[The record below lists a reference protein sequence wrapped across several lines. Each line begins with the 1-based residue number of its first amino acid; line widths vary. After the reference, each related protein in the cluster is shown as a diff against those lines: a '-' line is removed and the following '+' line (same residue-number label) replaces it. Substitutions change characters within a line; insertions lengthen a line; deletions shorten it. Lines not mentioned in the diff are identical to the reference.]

1 MKYYFSLSLICCSLS
16 LFSQNLYIE
25 GGWVFTGHSDRVEK
39 NEGIHIRNGKI
50 FSLKKVNSN
59 WSYDTLQLGDQDY
72 ILPGMIDLHAHYRV
86 QFEDQVYDDTLAQPL
101 IFLAN
106 GVTSTFPAGEIEP
119 EKMLRFRKNITA
131 GRSVGPRILSSG
143 PYYGRSAPDWDNRM
157 TVEDIYARVDKW
169 AALGA
174 KGFKAKGIM
183 PHHLKALI
191 ERAHQHGL
199 TVTAHLDSGYR
210 NSVNPEEAIQM
221 GIDRVEHFL
230 GGELLIDNTS
240 AYNSIV
246 KMNPDDP
253 LLNKIIQLY
262 IDHQVYFDATI
273 TTYGAIGKVDEE
285 VFEFWTD
292 EKRFLTPYARKLL
305 EDPPLTDFGR
315 MCAQIYEVK
324 KKVIKRFYDAGGL
337 ISLGTDRPFLERN
350 FLGFQLGGFCS
361 HREMQILSEA
371 GIPNHEVLK
380 IATLNSARA
389 IRMSDQLGSIAVGK
403 LADLFIIKGNPLVD
417 IRNTRSVHTVIKA
430 GKVYESDR
438 LFKLAEGKLGPV
450 GE

>member
-1 MKYYFSLSLICCSLS
+1 MKYIFTVFLLFCYHST
-16 LFSQNLYIE
+16 FSQNLYIE
-25 GGWVFTGHSDRVEK
+25 GGWLFTGLSDQVEK
-39 NEGIHIRNGKI
+39 NEGLYIRNGKI
-50 FSLKKVNSN
+50 FSLKNN
-59 WSYDTLQLGDQDY
+59 PDRWTYDTLRLAENDY
-72 ILPGMIDLHAHYRV
+72 VLPGMIDLHAHYRV
-86 QFEDQVYDDTLAQPL
+86 QFGDQVYDDTLAQPL

-119 EKMLRFRKNITA
+119 EKMLAFRKNIAA
-131 GRSVGPRILSSG
+131 GRSIGPRILSSG
-143 PYYGRSAPDWDNRM
+143 PYFGRSAPDWDNRM
-157 TVEDIYARVDKW
+157 SIEDIYARVDKW

-174 KGFKAKGIM
+174 RGFKAKGIM

-210 NSVNPEEAIQM
+210 NSVNPEDAIKM

-230 GGELLIDNTS
+230 GGELLVGNTA
-240 AYNSIV
+240 AYNSII

-253 LLNKIIQLY
+253 LLDKIIRLY
-262 IDHQVYFDATI
+262 VDHQVYFDATLA
-273 TTYGAIGKVDEE
+273 TYGAIGKVDEE
-285 VFEFWTD
+285 VFDFWTD
-292 EKRFLTPYARKLL
+292 EKRFLTPYARERLG
-305 EDPPLTDFGR
+305 DPSLSDFGR

-337 ISLGTDRPFLERN
+337 ISMGTDRPFLERN

-389 IRMSDQLGSIAVGK
+389 IRMSDQLGTIEVGK
-403 LADLFIIKGNPLVD
+403 WADLFVIKGNPLED
-417 IRNTRSVHTVIKA
+417 IRNTRSVHMVIKA
-430 GKVYESDR
+430 GKVYESEY
-438 LFKLAEGKLGPV
+438 LFKMAEGKLGL
-450 GE
+450 EK